1 MKDVVLG
8 PLPHTGEGRFT
19 IGCWW
24 RLLFIKHEDNLHK
37 VARVRR
43 AGFLWLEEEG
53 THSKDRLAWLWSVL
67 PAAAMGSTELLE
79 LSAYLNNC
87 F

>member
-43 AGFLWLEEEG
+43 AGFL
-53 THSKDRLAWLWSVL
+53 
-67 PAAAMGSTELLE
+67 
-79 LSAYLNNC
+79 
-87 F
+87 